1 MSVTEVATAE
11 AASAASTDVTAS
23 EAITVEQVLSAEASS
38 LAATDVASEAITV
51 EQVLSAEASSIAAYT
66 LTATTVTYTMTFDLI
81 ALLYLL
87 LLAASIKKL
96 AELV

>member
-23 EAITVEQVLSAEASS
+23 EAIVEQVLSAEAASI
-38 LAATDVASEAITV
+38 AATDAASEAIV
-51 EQVLSAEASSIAAYT
+51 EQVLSAEAASIAAYT
-66 LTATTVTYTMTFDLI
+66 LTATTVPYTMTFDLI